1 MNSKLYLLACFCFT
15 IAFTSCEQ
23 KAVEPQ
29 TFNMKLWYKE
39 PAKASVTDDPN
50 GWNDDAEWLKGLPMG
65 NGAFGAVVFGD
76 VHKERIQLNEES
88 MWSGSENDNNNP
100 DAFPA
105 LGKIRELLYEGKYK
119 EATEL
124 TNATQICKGVGSG
137 YGSGANVPFGC
148 FQTLGDLWIDFEN
161 KQPYENYHRE
171 LDLEDA
177 VSRIQYTQDGVNYTR
192 EVFVSHPDQLMV
204 IKLTADQA
212 GKLSFNSSM
221 SRPEHAQIHV
231 ENDQLIMEGTMTD
244 GKEGEGLNYMVRLS
258 AVNKNGDLSY
268 TDDKL
273 VVKNADEVTLL
284 LTASTDYV
292 LDYPKYKGR
301 PYKDLTQTH
310 LQNGKQTSYEDLL
323 KRHVTDYQQYYKR
336 VDLSL
341 TSNLRDTIPTDVRLQ
356 NFKTSTTDLHL
367 VELLF
372 QYGRY
377 LLISSSRPGTLPA
390 NLQGIWANKVQ
401 TPWNGDYHTDVNVQM
416 NYWPAETTNLGE
428 MHLPLFDLTKTLQ
441 TPGSETAKV
450 HYNSDGWV
458 VHPITNVWGYTSPGE
473 GASWGMH
480 VTGGAWLTSHIM
492 EHYYFTLDKA
502 FLKDTYP
509 ILKTST
515 QFYMDWLV
523 EDKLTSALVSG
534 PSVSPENTFI
544 APDGSK
550 CQISMGPSHDQ
561 QVIWQLFKNFID
573 ASNALEIDDE
583 FVQQVTVAQ
592 ERLAKPKIGADGRL
606 MEWNEAFEEVE
617 PGHRHI
623 SHLFGLHPG
632 YQIDVEETPELAAAA
647 KKSLDFRIAN
657 GGGHTGW
664 SAAWLINQYA
674 RLGEA
679 ENALH
684 GLEMVLQKSTNPNL
698 FTSHPPFQIDAN
710 FGTTAGI
717 AEMLLQSQ
725 SGSIRLLPAL
735 PKSWANGSYKGLCA
749 RGGFVV
755 DITWEAGIPV
765 DVKVFSKEGGECTL
779 EFKGQKITFDT
790 EKGKAYFPIKEQN
803 PFGAISG
810 E

>member
-1 MNSKLYLLACFCFT
+1 MTSKLYLIAFLGLA
-15 IAFTSCEQ
+15 ISFTSCEQ
-23 KAVEPQ
+23 QTAEPQ
-29 TFNMKLWYKE
+29 TSNMKLWYKE

-50 GWNDDAEWLKGLPMG
+50 GWSDDAEWLKGLPMG

-161 KQPYENYHRE
+161 KQPYENYQRE

-177 VSRIQYTQDGVNYTR
+177 VSRIQYTQDGVNYKR
-192 EVFVSHPDQLMV
+192 EVFMSHPDQLMV
-204 IKLTADQA
+204 IKLTADQP
-212 GKLSFNSSM
+212 GKLSFSTSM
-221 SRPEHAQIHV
+221 SRPEHSQIHT
-231 ENDQLIMEGTMTD
+231 ENDQLIMEGTITD
-244 GKEGEGLNYMVRLS
+244 GKEGEGLNYIVRLS
-258 AVNKNGDLSY
+258 AVNKSGDLSF
-268 TDDKL
+268 TDNEL

-301 PYKDLTQTH
+301 PYKDLTRTH
-310 LQNGKQTSYEDLL
+310 LQKGKQTSYKNLL
-323 KRHVTDYQQYYKR
+323 KRHITDYQQYYKR

-341 TSNLRDTIPTDVRLQ
+341 TSNLNDTIPTDVRLQ

-502 FLKDTYP
+502 FLEDTYP
-509 ILKTST
+509 ILKAST

-523 EDKLTSALVSG
+523 EDKLTGDLVSG

-573 ASNALEIDDE
+573 ASNALEINDD
-583 FVQQVTVAQ
+583 FVQQVTAAQ
-592 ERLAKPKIGADGRL
+592 ERLAKPKIGVDGRL

-755 DITWEAGIPV
+755 DVTWKEGIPV

-779 EFKGQKITFDT
+779 EFKEQKITFDT
-790 EKGKAYFPIKEQN
+790 EKEKEYFPLKEQN
-803 PFGAISG
+803 PFGAISK